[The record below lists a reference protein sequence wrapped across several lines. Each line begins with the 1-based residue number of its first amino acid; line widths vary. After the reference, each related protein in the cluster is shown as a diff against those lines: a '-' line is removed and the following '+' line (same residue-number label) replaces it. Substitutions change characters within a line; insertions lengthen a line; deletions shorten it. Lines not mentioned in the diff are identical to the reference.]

1 MSKSKKVWVADDD
14 ESIRFVLE
22 KGLVDAGFEVSVFE
36 DGNEV
41 VNQLD
46 LDKPNV
52 LLTDL
57 KMPGRDGM
65 DLLDTFKSEF
75 SNIPVI
81 MMTAHSDLDTT
92 VDAFENGAWDYIAKP
107 FDLNDAI
114 SKISKALD
122 ERKIRS
128 KKRNKED
135 EITLDKGK
143 IIGKS
148 PAMQDLFNSI
158 GKLSHSDSTV
168 LLVGESGT
176 GKELVAR
183 GIYAGSGYLLTSFPA
198 ATHSP

>member
-92 VDAFENGAWDYIAKP
+92 VDAFENSLLKV
-107 FDLNDAI
+107 
-114 SKISKALD
+114 SK
-122 ERKIRS
+122 RS
-128 KKRNKED
+128 MPSLPGIFRSVKS
-135 EITLDKGK
+135 TLG
-143 IIGKS
+143 
-148 PAMQDLFNSI
+148 
-158 GKLSHSDSTV
+158 LSRSS
-168 LLVGESGT
+168 
-176 GKELVAR
+176 
-183 GIYAGSGYLLTSFPA
+183 
-198 ATHSP
+198 